1 MPITLINPITY
12 TDSTAST
19 QASLVVPAGTIIAAA
34 VHTAPTGFLLCDGSN
49 TISRTTYANLFNAIV
64 PNKGTVTITIASPGV
79 VTLNSHGFLTGESIY
94 LTTTDALPTGLAVDT
109 LYFVITVDANTFRLA
124 TSYANAIAGT
134 AINTSGSQSGTHTL
148 FFCPYG
154 LGSTTS
160 NFKLPD
166 FKNATVRG
174 RGLSTGFTQNGTT
187 RMGYLENDGF
197 QGHKVQLNDMANGTQ
212 TTFQSGTSLYNT
224 GGGNSSNTSL
234 IDDGTNGTPRTAN
247 ETRMKN
253 QGVNFFIKF

>member
-1 MPITLINPITY
+1 MATSSAIIVGYYGL
-12 TDSTAST
+12 
-19 QASLVVPAGTIIAAA
+19 PAGSIITSGS
-34 VHTAPTGFLLCDGSN
+34 HTTPDGFLLCDGSN
-49 TISRTTYANLFNAIV
+49 TVSRTTYANLFNAIV
-64 PNKGTVTITIASPGV
+64 PNKGTVTITIATPGV

-94 LTTTDALPTGLAVDT
+94 LTTTGALPTGLAVDT
-109 LYFVITVDANTFRLA
+109 LYFVIAVDANTFRLA

-166 FKNATVRG
+166 FENATVRG

-187 RMGYLENDGF
+187 RMGYLEDDGF
-197 QGHKVQLNDMANGTQ
+197 QGHWHNFNSDI
-212 TTFQSGTSLYNT
+212 YNRDP
-224 GGGNSSNTSL
+224 GGNPTGAEPAAVGITYTDKVRNPIS
-234 IDDGTNGTPRTAN
+234 DGSNGTPRTAN

-253 QGVNFFIKF
+253 QGVNFFIKL

>member
-1 MPITLINPITY
+1 MATSSAI
-12 TDSTAST
+12 
-19 QASLVVPAGTIIAAA
+19 VVGYYGLPAGSIITSGS
-34 VHTAPTGFLLCDGSN
+34 HTTPDGFLLCDGSN
-49 TISRTTYANLFNAIV
+49 TVSRTTYSSLFNAIV
-64 PNKGTVTITIASPGV
+64 PNKGTVTITIATPGV
-79 VTLNSHGFLTGESIY
+79 VTLNGHGFLTGESVY
-94 LTTTDALPTGLAVDT
+94 LTTTGALPTGLAVDT
-109 LYFVITVDANTFRLA
+109 LYFVIAVDANTFRLA

-166 FKNATVRG
+166 FENATVRG

-187 RMGYLENDGF
+187 RMGYLEDDGF
-197 QGHKVQLNDMANGTQ
+197 QGHAFAYLITSYGASTTINPILVQPFSTSYIGTLVPHGSTI
-212 TTFQSGTSLYNT
+212 TT
-224 GGGNSSNTSL
+224 
-234 IDDGTNGTPRTAN
+234 DGSNGTPRVIN